1 MANAKIKNKNVYFQ
15 CVRAVGDEGRH
26 LSVNTVL
33 VALVLLWF
41 TVFCFQYCER
51 RLLSINTVLV
61 VFVLLDYK
69 VPYLRHCVTICYCGC
84 YCCNHIRMPPL
95 GNIVDCA
102 VMFFHIKKLDNFRSI
117 LLEDTDTCQRFFWY
131 HQRAFLVHQDGAA
144 ERRRGTDGGRGWAGV
159 AAAATAGGAESGG
172 K

>member
-1 MANAKIKNKNVYFQ
+1 MANAKIKNKNVYYQ

-102 VMFFHIKKLDNFRSI
+102 VMFFHIKKIIQFQIYMIRRYGYVLTF
-117 LLEDTDTCQRFFWY
+117 
-131 HQRAFLVHQDGAA
+131 FLVSP
-144 ERRRGTDGGRGWAGV
+144 
-159 AAAATAGGAESGG
+159 ESVFGSPRWSS
-172 K
+172 